1 MTPSILVL
9 VLVSVSM
16 SSAAQIF
23 LKYGM
28 ASPSMQSAL
37 QQGGI
42 AICMAVLTNLHI
54 LGGLTLYALGA
65 VVWLGVLARIDVSIA
80 YPFVALGFILTMIL
94 AALTL
99 GETIGTLRIAGTI
112 LIAAGAVLVTRS

>member
-1 MTPSILVL
+1 MTSSILVL

-23 LKYGM
+23 LKHGM

-42 AICMAVLTNLHI
+42 AVCMAVLTNLHI

-65 VVWLGVLARIDVSIA
+65 VVWLGVLARIDVSVA